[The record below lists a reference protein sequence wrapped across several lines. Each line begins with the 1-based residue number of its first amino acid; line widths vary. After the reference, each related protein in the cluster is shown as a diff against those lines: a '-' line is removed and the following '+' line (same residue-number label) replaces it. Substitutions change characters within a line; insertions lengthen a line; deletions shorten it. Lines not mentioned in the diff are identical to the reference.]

1 MAARLDVVVVGAG
14 LAGAAAAWELSRRG
28 RSVALLDQFEE
39 GHRRGSSHGTERIVR
54 LGYTSV
60 EYVQLG
66 LEAMRGWRELEA
78 EASAALLHAVG
89 AIDLGYDDELRDVAA
104 AFEACAVRYE
114 WLPPAEA
121 ADRWPGLVYEG
132 SVLHQPDGG
141 WIGADVALRALVDG
155 ASHRGA
161 DVRWGMPVTAFERRS
176 DRVHVVSHGQTFTA
190 DVVVV
195 AAGAWAAK
203 VLGGL
208 VALPPIAV
216 TNEQVAYFDQRP
228 GAGPWP
234 CFIRRAAPLVYG
246 LPTPSGLVK
255 VGEHQVGPVV
265 DPDDGPFEPD
275 TDASARLEAAVRR
288 IAPGLEPD
296 PLECVSCLYATTPTD
311 DFVLDRRGQFV
322 VAAGL
327 GGHGFKFGPAIGRI
341 VADLVTGAAAD
352 GTAAG
357 PNPFRLGAGARAGP
371 GRSGAR

>member
-1 MAARLDVVVVGAG
+1 MVARLDVVVVGGG
-14 LAGAAAAWELSRRG
+14 LAGAAAAWELTRRG
-28 RSVALLDQFEE
+28 RSVVLLDQFDE
-39 GHRRGSSHGTERIVR
+39 GHHRGSSHGTERIVR

-78 EASAALLHAVG
+78 EAGAVLLHTVG
-89 AIDLGYDDELRDVAA
+89 AIDVGYGDELREIAA
-104 AFEACAVRYE
+104 AFEACGVRHE

-121 ADRWPGLVYEG
+121 TERWPGLVYEG
-132 SVLHQPDGG
+132 PVLHQPDGA
-141 WIGADVALRALVDG
+141 WIRADAALQALVGG
-155 ASHRGA
+155 ARRRGA
-161 DVRWGMPVTAFERRS
+161 DVRWATPVTAIE
-176 DRVHVVSHGQTFTA
+176 DRGDGMHVVTPGETFTA

-195 AAGAWAAK
+195 AAGAWAPK

-208 VALPPIAV
+208 VALPPITV

-228 GAGPWP
+228 AAGPWP

-265 DPDDGPFEPD
+265 DPDAGPFAPEA
-275 TDASARLEAAVRR
+275 DASARLDAAVRR
-288 IAPGLEPD
+288 IAPGLLPAAVD
-296 PLECVSCLYATTPTD
+296 RVTCLYATPPED
-311 DFVLDRRGQFV
+311 DFVLDRRGQVV

-341 VADLVTGAAAD
+341 VADLVTGAPAD
-352 GTAAG
+352 GTAVG
-357 PNPFRLGAGARAGP
+357 PNPFRLGAGAVTGP